1 MCRMS
6 NERDAKYEPLQLT
19 LLGEEERNSAT
30 TKKKHAFELPTAIHS
45 TSAGIANDVG
55 EPSMGW
61 ISMKLLKETEKS
73 PLFLFENSWSRGS
86 KS

>member
-1 MCRMS
+1 M
-6 NERDAKYEPLQLT
+6 
-19 LLGEEERNSAT
+19 
-30 TKKKHAFELPTAIHS
+30 AFELPTAIHS
-45 TSAGIANDVG
+45 TSAGSNDAA

-73 PLFLFENSWSRGS
+73 PLFLFENSWSTGS